1 MGIDF
6 TPGESRALYS
16 MLAARPEDIVL
27 KTDRDGFILHASAA
41 ISQLGFPFDAALI
54 GPHLLDLAGASH
66 KAEVDRELQAAIA
79 GRPSG
84 RWIEFAAPR
93 AGWFELQL
101 TGLAHA
107 GGEVYGALGIM
118 RSIAE
123 RKRLEERL
131 FASELTDP
139 LTGLTN
145 RRAFIAMLQ
154 YLVDQRIGGCLA
166 LFDIDYFRTINMRF
180 GQRMGDRVLVVFSD
194 LLRAM
199 MRHNDIISRIGDECL
214 AVLLPEADPCLA
226 GQVCGRIVETLAGI
240 EAETATRN
248 LSVTASAGIAM
259 IGTDLDETIKR
270 AELALILAKAKG
282 RNRLEVDAWPRYR
295 ALRSA

>member
-6 TPGESRALYS
+6 TLWESRALYG
-16 MLAARPEDIVL
+16 MLAARSGDAVL
-27 KTDRDGFILHASAA
+27 KTDRDGFILHASSEIA
-41 ISQLGFPFDAALI
+41 QLGFPFDALLI
-54 GPHLLDLAGASH
+54 GPHLLDLAAPSH
-66 KAEVDRELQAAIA
+66 KDEVAAEFAAALA

-84 RWIEFAAPR
+84 RWIEFLAPH

-101 TGLAHA
+101 TSLTDS
-107 GGEVYGALGIM
+107 GGEVYGTLGIM

-123 RKRLEERL
+123 RKRLEEQL

-154 YLVDQRIGGCLA
+154 YLVDERIGGCVA
-166 LFDIDYFRTINMRF
+166 LFDIDYFRTINMRY
-180 GQRMGDRVLVVFSD
+180 GQQTGDRVLVVFSD
-194 LLRAM
+194 LLRTM
-199 MRHNDIISRIGDECL
+199 MRQNDIISRIGDECL
-214 AVLLPEADPCLA
+214 AVLLPDADPHIA
-226 GQVCGRIVETLAGI
+226 GAVCGRVVETLSGI
-240 EAETATRN
+240 EEEAGSRS
-248 LSVTASAGIAM
+248 LSVTASAGIAL
-259 IGTDLDETIKR
+259 IGETLDETLKR

-282 RNRLEVDAWPRYR
+282 RNRLEVDAWPRFR

>member
-1 MGIDF
+1 MGIEF

-16 MLAARPEDIVL
+16 LLATRADDIVI

-54 GPHLLDLAGASH
+54 GPHLLDLAEPAY
-66 KAEVDRELQAAIA
+66 KADLDAELQAAVA

-101 TGLAHA
+101 TGLADT
-107 GGEVYGALGIM
+107 GGAIYGALGIV

-166 LFDIDYFRTINMRF
+166 LFDIDYFRTINLRY
-180 GQRMGDRVLVVFSD
+180 GQQMGDRVLVVFSD

-214 AVLLPEADPCLA
+214 AVLLPEADPYSA
-226 GQVCGRIVETLAGI
+226 EQVCGRIVETLAGI
-240 EAETATRN
+240 EAETGARD
-248 LSVTASAGIAM
+248 LSITASVGIAL
-259 IGTDLDETIKR
+259 IGSDLDETLKR

-282 RNRLEVDAWPRYR
+282 RNRLEVDAWPGYR